1 MIFTG
6 QLVPTRDVT
15 RGKDSSLASTCLGHL
30 LLVDDDRT
38 GLYLRGH
45 ILEQAGYTVTLRSDP
60 KQALQ
65 CDMNS
70 FDLAIVDFDM
80 PGCDGRE
87 LLLRMRAL
95 KARFPILLLSGS
107 VDTLPWE
114 TRVLFARCIAKPT
127 CNQAL
132 LAAVTAF
139 LEQSVLPD
147 CC

>member
-1 MIFTG
+1 MSTG
-6 QLVPTRDVT
+6 QLIVTRDAP
-15 RGKDSSLASTCLGHL
+15 REKESFLATTCLGHL
-30 LLVDDDRT
+30 LLVDDDRA

-45 ILEQAGYTVTLRSDP
+45 ILEQAGYTVTLRCDP
-60 KQALQ
+60 RHALE

-114 TRVLFARCIAKPT
+114 TRVLFARCFAKPT
-127 CNQAL
+127 CSQAL

-139 LEQSVLPD
+139 LEQSALPD

>member
-1 MIFTG
+1 MIFSG
-6 QLVPTRDVT
+6 QHISTREAIRDT
-15 RGKDSSLASTCLGHL
+15 RSSLPTACLGHL
-30 LLVDDDRT
+30 LLVDDDQT

-60 KQALQ
+60 KHALQ
-65 CDMNS
+65 CDMSS

-107 VDTLPWE
+107 VETLPRE
-114 TRVLFARCIAKPT
+114 TRVLFARCISKPT

-139 LEQSVLPD
+139 LEQSLLPD